1 MIVVFAELIKWL
13 AAVSSTSQL
22 EHQTHAV
29 DNQELLAVRRLIWDL
44 GLGIWDLGVGSVHCG
59 YQQLRRD
66 RALVR
71 QRLQR
76 GVLT

>member
-1 MIVVFAELIKWL
+1 MWL

-29 DNQELLAVRRLIWDL
+29 DNQELLAVRLLIWDL
-44 GLGIWDLGVGSVHCG
+44 GPGIWDLEDGRLHSGC
-59 YQQLRRD
+59 QQLRRD
-66 RALVR
+66 RDLLR
-71 QRLQR
+71 KRLQR